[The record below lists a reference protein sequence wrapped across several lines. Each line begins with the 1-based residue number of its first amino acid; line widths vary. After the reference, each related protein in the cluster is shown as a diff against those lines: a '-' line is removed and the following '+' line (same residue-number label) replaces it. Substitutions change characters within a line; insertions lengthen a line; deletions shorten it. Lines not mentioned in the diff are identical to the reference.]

1 MSLDQEI
8 SGAEIILQALKD
20 QEVDTIFGYPGGAV
34 LPIYDAIFGQNFL
47 KHVLVRQEAG
57 AVHAAEGFARSSGKV
72 GVLLVTS
79 GPGVTNVV
87 TGLTDALMDSIP
99 IVCISGQ
106 VPSHLI
112 GTDAFQECD
121 TTGITRPCTKHNYL
135 VKDVNKLSEI
145 IKKYLE
151 NFNNAQT
158 HLFGNSYVNNKKKNI
173 KILPMLLGDL
183 NQCSMNLLSDFL
195 KSDVYVV
202 FGSSYIKG
210 ELVDFL
216 VKQKAINIHAG
227 VSPYYRGTDCNF
239 WALYDDNPHLVG
251 TTIHLLSKGLDSGP
265 MLYHAMSNLKS
276 NPFEYTMSTIKSAFH
291 SIPERIKDGSIF
303 TIKPIVQD
311 KIKEVRYSKKSE
323 FSEDVVK
330 EYFEKKIDLNS
341 KKFDNSLLKEPLFL
355 DN

>member
-1 MSLDQEI
+1 MKITLFTKNNNRHNYLINLLSEI
-8 SGAEIILQALKD
+8 SDELFVI
-20 QEVDTIFGYPGGAV
+20 QECKTIFPG
-34 LPIYDAIFGQNFL
+34 I
-47 KHVLVRQEAG
+47 
-57 AVHAAEGFARSSGKV
+57 
-72 GVLLVTS
+72 
-79 GPGVTNVV
+79 
-87 TGLTDALMDSIP
+87 
-99 IVCISGQ
+99 
-106 VPSHLI
+106 VPSHY
-112 GTDAFQECD
+112 Q
-121 TTGITRPCTKHNYL
+121 
-135 VKDVNKLSEI
+135 VSSVM
-145 IKKYLE
+145 KKYFE
-151 NFNNAQT
+151 NVNNAQS

-173 KILPMLLGDL
+173 KILPMLSGDL

-251 TTIHLLSKGLDSGP
+251 TTIHYLSKGLDSGP

-276 NPFEYTMSTIKSAFH
+276 NPFEYTMSTIKSAFL
-291 SIPERIKDGSIF
+291 SIAERIKDGSIF
-303 TIKPIVQD
+303 TIKPLVQD

-323 FSEDVVK
+323 FSEELVK

-341 KKFDNSLLKEPLFL
+341 KKFDNSLLKEPFFL
-355 DN
+355 NN